1 MILLGLG
8 GNLPSPDYGPPAD
21 VLAAALERLLQRG
34 VRVLNCS
41 PLYRSEP
48 VPLSQQPWFV
58 NAIALLDTS
67 LAPQALLAM
76 LHRVEAGM
84 GRVRGERWAAR
95 IVDLDLLAY
104 GNRRV
109 GQAGPNGHDGL
120 VIPHPRMAE
129 RAFVLAPLA
138 DLAPDWRHPVLGKS
152 ATELL
157 AALGPD
163 QKLRKIVD

>member
-1 MILLGLG
+1 M
-8 GNLPSPDYGPPAD
+8 
-21 VLAAALERLLQRG
+21 
-34 VRVLNCS
+34 
-41 PLYRSEP
+41 
-48 VPLSQQPWFV
+48 
-58 NAIALLDTS
+58 LDTS

>member
-8 GNLPSPDYGPPAD
+8 GNLPSPDYAPPAD
-21 VLAAALERLLQRG
+21 VLAAALERLLKRG

-48 VPLSQQPWFV
+48 VPVSQQPWFV
-58 NAIALLDTS
+58 NAVALLDTS

-104 GNRRV
+104 GNRCV
-109 GQAGPNGHDGL
+109 GQAGQNGHDGL

-163 QKLRKIVD
+163 QKLGRIVD